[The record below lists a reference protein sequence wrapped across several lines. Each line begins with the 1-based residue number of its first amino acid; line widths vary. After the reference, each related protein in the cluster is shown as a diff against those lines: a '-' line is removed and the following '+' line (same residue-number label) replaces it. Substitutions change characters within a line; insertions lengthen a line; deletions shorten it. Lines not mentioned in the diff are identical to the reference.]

1 MPKQKGL
8 YQLKGKT
15 QGMCFYQQAGV
26 DLGLMRRINEGMSER
41 VKTSDEFVNTRKNA
55 NEFALAHYFAAAA
68 YQIVT
73 PSWRS
78 MYRRFAI
85 ALMTNRALDYIKQ
98 GTGDWGERIPAV
110 SVGPM
115 LEDMLINFAKNG
127 PYSGQYG
134 LMDRQIVYSA
144 DIDRQYTYPDIR
156 FYVTS
161 QMGFEM
167 NAQGIDGLVFTWR
180 LLLMGHNSLLWNSW
194 LQYFGGA
201 YEFNLDLT
209 HPAGGV
215 WVSKP
220 SPDLSQICGDAVA
233 RDVVLQGAT
242 SGILNVV
249 TICPYRLVNN
259 VRNILQKKCTYVAYG
274 IKPEHTT

>member
-1 MPKQKGL
+1 
-8 YQLKGKT
+8 
-15 QGMCFYQQAGV
+15 MCFYQQAGLT
-26 DLGLMRRINEGMSER
+26 LGLMRRINEGMSER
-41 VKTSDEFVNTRKNA
+41 VKSSDEFVNTRKNA
-55 NEFALAHYFAAAA
+55 KEFALAHGFAAAA

-85 ALMTNRALDYIKQ
+85 ALMTRRALDYIQQ
-98 GTGDWGERIPAV
+98 GTGEWGDRIPAV

-115 LEDMLINFAKNG
+115 MEDMLTNFAKNG
-127 PYSGQYG
+127 TYGGEYGQ
-134 LMDRQIVYSA
+134 MDRQTIYSA
-144 DIDRQYTYPDIR
+144 DIDKQYTYPDIS
-156 FYVTS
+156 FYITS

-180 LLLMGHNSLLWNSW
+180 LLLMGHNSSWQPSW
-194 LQYFGGA
+194 LHFRGGA
-201 YEFNLDLT
+201 YVFDLDLT

-215 WVSKP
+215 RASMP
-220 SPDLSQICGDAVA
+220 SPDLSQICGDAVF
-233 RDVVLQGAT
+233 RDAALQDAT

-259 VRNILQKKCTYVAYG
+259 VRNILQKKCTYLAYG
-274 IKPEHTT
+274 IKPEYHS